1 MAPTALVVGIFFLF
15 CWIYGGFYSA
25 DFVLGDTSKRYLFW
39 LGLGLLAVYF
49 PLYAWRMAEDRRH
62 GTAEY
67 ETRAKVSV

>member
-1 MAPTALVVGIFFLF
+1 MRMCIFFLLTL
-15 CWIYGGFYSA
+15 
-25 DFVLGDTSKRYLFW
+25 FVVSEFRRRLSSHQRGAAVVDRFRWW

-67 ETRAKVSV
+67 VTRAKESV